1 MSMSRKVWAGL
12 GLLAVGCLVVGV
24 IMVSLCHVPI
34 SEKEELGA
42 LAVTSSQLSTGS
54 PLSVE
59 GTVANKSSLNTVT
72 DRYVVAKLVNPLD
85 NQVMATNS
93 WHIDKLGPGQEQD
106 FTITFS
112 EVDFDVF
119 TSSGWTYEVS
129 IE

>member
-1 MSMSRKVWAGL
+1 
-12 GLLAVGCLVVGV
+12 LALGCLIVGA
-24 IMVSLCHVPI
+24 IMISVCHVPI
-34 SEKEELGA
+34 GEEEELGA

-85 NQVMATNS
+85 NQVVATNS